1 MKKDDHAQATKVG
14 VKDGQDKTAEAPKNP
29 VEARTT
35 EEKDRDDERR
45 PNVPDERDPER
56 PEPDVA
62 ATYADP
68 EGQTPESVGHVRPAD
83 AYHKEPSSYT
93 PAGAR
98 PGQQNPVNPQGS
110 PNADPHAREVGAR
123 PEQAPVLD
131 QGFNGDFIKVMT
143 EGEKNPSQLPVDVDR
158 QEYKEN
164 APWTHEDST
173 RERKMREA
181 RGE

>member
-1 MKKDDHAQATKVG
+1 MPDEKKSATKVG
-14 VKDGQDKTAEAPKNP
+14 GKDGQDKAAAAREDT
-29 VEARTT
+29 VQARTA

-45 PNVPDERDPER
+45 PNLSDDRDPER
-56 PEPDVA
+56 PADDVA

-68 EGQTPESVGHVRPAD
+68 ETGEAPVVGNRPPD
-83 AYHKEPSSYT
+83 AYHVEPSTYT

-123 PEQAPVLD
+123 PEQVAPVLD
-131 QGFNGDFIKVMT
+131 QGFNGDYTKVMT
-143 EGEKNPSQLPVDVDR
+143 EGEKNPSQLPVDVEREEYR
-158 QEYKEN
+158 QN
-164 APWTHEDST
+164 APWMYEDAT

-181 RGE
+181 RGK